1 MGTGAVAG
9 QVAVITGAG
18 RGLGEAYAHAF
29 AAEGA
34 AVVVNDIDGVSA
46 QRVAAAIVAGG
57 GRAVAAEGAVG
68 TEDAAEA
75 LVAQAVAAFG
85 RIDVMVTN
93 AGADRRG
100 SVFDL
105 TADDWAF
112 TLQTHLFGT
121 IHSAV
126 AAARR
131 MREQGQG
138 GSIITVVSDAF
149 HMGLEGLGPYGT
161 AKGGIYGFTRTL
173 ALELAHAGISVNAV
187 APPMTRTPPVAEF
200 LQSREDA
207 GAPEGELEF
216 FRATI
221 QEPDEVALITVFLA
235 SERGRT
241 YSGQVF
247 TMTRDTLTALRPV
260 SGRNASADGPWTLDG
275 LAAAAAEI
283 ASS

>member
-1 MGTGAVAG
+1 M
-9 QVAVITGAG
+9 ITGAG
-18 RGLGEAYAHAF
+18 RGLGEAYANAF

-46 QRVAAAIVAGG
+46 ERVAAAIVAGG
-57 GRAVAAEGAVG
+57 GQAVAAPGAVG
-68 TEDAAEA
+68 TEDAADA
-75 LVAQAVAAFG
+75 LVAKAVGEFG

-105 TADDWAF
+105 SADDWTF

-121 IHSAV
+121 IHCAV

-131 MREQGQG
+131 MREQGRG
-138 GSIITVVSDAF
+138 GTIVTVVSDAF

-161 AKGGIYGFTRTL
+161 AKGGIYAFTRTL
-173 ALELAHAGISVNAV
+173 ALELAHLGISVNAV
-187 APPMTRTPPVAEF
+187 APPMTRTPPVADF
-200 LQSREDA
+200 LQSREDD

-221 QEPDEVALITVFLA
+221 QEPEEVAMVTVMLA
-235 SERGRT
+235 SDHGRGLQ
-241 YSGQVF
+241 GQVL
-247 TMTRDTLTALRPV
+247 TMTRDSLTVLRPV
-260 SGRNASADGPWTLDG
+260 GGRSVQADAPWTLDR
-275 LAAAAAEI
+275 LAAAAAELT
-283 ASS
+283 SG